1 MNTICVSTIRELLYT
16 EIREAARVLGR
27 GMCNNPANLRAFG
40 IRDTERRCCTLERFF
55 TPVLQG
61 LYHRGLIFGAFRD
74 SALVG
79 VCGMARP
86 GLCQPKALEKLR
98 VVPSVALGNPIGT
111 PLRVLRWAAEWA
123 HRDPVEPHWHLG
135 PVTVDSNHQGHG
147 IGGAMLTAF
156 CVLVDL
162 CQTLSY
168 LETDKSE
175 NIRFYRKFGFTVVAE
190 AEVLGVPNWFMSRSP
205 GITSTSFPLQSRITG
220 LRP

>member
-40 IRDTERRCCTLERFF
+40 IRNSERRCCTLERFF

-86 GLCQPKALEKLR
+86 GPASASRKRWKNCAWFLPWLWAIQSARLCG
-98 VVPSVALGNPIGT
+98 S
-111 PLRVLRWAAEWA
+111 
-123 HRDPVEPHWHLG
+123 
-135 PVTVDSNHQGHG
+135 
-147 IGGAMLTAF
+147 
-156 CVLVDL
+156 
-162 CQTLSY
+162 
-168 LETDKSE
+168 
-175 NIRFYRKFGFTVVAE
+175 
-190 AEVLGVPNWFMSRSP
+190 
-205 GITSTSFPLQSRITG
+205 
-220 LRP
+220 